1 MASAGDNHLKNLS
14 LGRCGLATG
23 ANTNTIGEAA
33 VSLLACNGISS
44 SNIKLSN
51 FSFNR
56 VNTSLAGDT
65 AIGPEETADYN
76 TNLFLPLGNRW
87 IARVGRLNNPNINS
101 LFAWANTGF
110 GASTNMTFSN
120 RGYVGRFTVDRNAS
134 LADNG
139 TIATLIYA
147 PADISTDTSAQALCT
162 LTINVLGTGGN

>member
-33 VSLLACNGISS
+33 VSLLACNGASS
-44 SNIKLSN
+44 NNIKLSN

-56 VNTSLAGDT
+56 TNTSLAGDT

-76 TNLFLPLGNRW
+76 AYLVMPLGNRW
-87 IARVGRLNNPNINS
+87 IARVGRLDNPNLAS
-101 LFAWANTGF
+101 LFAWVGQF
-110 GASTNMTFSN
+110 FESQTNMTFSN
-120 RGYVGRFTVDRNAS
+120 RGYVGRFTVDRNTTET
-134 LADNG
+134 DPG

-147 PADISTDTSAQALCT
+147 PADISTDTSGFAFCT
-162 LTINVLGTGGN
+162 LAINVLGQAP